1 MFFCGVT
8 LVGLLARPLV
18 FTPIQSCVVEP
29 WFQLSISHSEKEKH
43 PEKRRWW
50 KRVGA
55 RKERKPKSEMV
66 VSFHCEETS
75 LYRRHYHWC
84 GTVLHRK
91 TWLPP
96 FQPPPPFKDA
106 CQQHINNTRAG
117 APNRCQVH
125 RQEAATATCFL
136 SPTKPSLHNRTTQ
149 WDTANKQRF
158 RTWIPVVCRTWPPAP
173 ARLEETL
180 TPVWS
185 YVDVY
190 LWCTANAAPELDKC
204 TRLSVWLFGDVVHC
218 MCTLHGI
225 PLLYHSHAIVRWP
238 WMGWDFYCLG
248 SVT

>member
-1 MFFCGVT
+1 
-8 LVGLLARPLV
+8 
-18 FTPIQSCVVEP
+18 
-29 WFQLSISHSEKEKH
+29 
-43 PEKRRWW
+43 
-50 KRVGA
+50 
-55 RKERKPKSEMV
+55 MV
-66 VSFHCEETS
+66 VSVHCEETS

-91 TWLPP
+91 MWLPP
-96 FQPPPPFKDA
+96 FHPPPFKDA

-136 SPTKPSLHNRTTQ
+136 SPTKPSPHNRTTQ

-158 RTWIPVVCRTWPPAP
+158 RTWIPVVSRTWPPAP

-190 LWCTANAAPELDKC
+190 LWWTSARAC
-204 TRLSVWLFGDVVHC
+204 LSDCLETLCDVYSSWYSSSVSQSRYC
-218 MCTLHGI
+218 KRGMNGMG
-225 PLLYHSHAIVRWP
+225 LLLPRQRHIIDYPKASAEP
-238 WMGWDFYCLG
+238 
-248 SVT
+248 